1 MNTLAKYTDKQ
12 LKTYRIII
20 LTSGIT
26 ICVLSILL
34 LFESVFLGLLF
45 FIPGLIGVRV
55 AKAYKIELKF
65 RASKQTQI
73 SPKGTNVTSDINL
86 SDNEFFPSSFEDS
99 AIPATPVKKNIT
111 EHYNIVGTS
120 YRQKAIKELGVEN
133 LDYGMSKTDIIEFG
147 MCDERIY
154 QLSFFPESV
163 VLEEEPDN
171 EHDPNAIKLLI
182 DNIHVGYI
190 KRGDCSHIKKL
201 IKDNQIDSISANI
214 FGGKYK
220 IVNWDYDCVKDKD
233 SYELEK
239 DETDFFVSI
248 DIILR

>member
-1 MNTLAKYTDKQ
+1 MNTLAKYSDKQ

-20 LTSGIT
+20 LTIGI
-26 ICVLSILL
+26 INCVLSILL
-34 LFESVFLGLLF
+34 LSESVFLGLLF
-45 FIPGLIGVRV
+45 LIPSLIGLKI

-65 RASKQTQI
+65 RASKQAQM
-73 SPKGTNVTSDINL
+73 SPEEINITSDISL
-86 SDNEFFPSSFEDS
+86 SDSEFSSAEEI
-99 AIPATPVKKNIT
+99 AIPATPVKKNVT

-120 YRQKAIKELGVEN
+120 YRQKAIKELGIEN

-147 MCDERIY
+147 MCDEKIY

-190 KRGDCSHIKKL
+190 KRSDCSHIKQL

-220 IVNWDYDCVKDKD
+220 IVNWDYDCAKDKD

-248 DIILR
+248 DIVLR